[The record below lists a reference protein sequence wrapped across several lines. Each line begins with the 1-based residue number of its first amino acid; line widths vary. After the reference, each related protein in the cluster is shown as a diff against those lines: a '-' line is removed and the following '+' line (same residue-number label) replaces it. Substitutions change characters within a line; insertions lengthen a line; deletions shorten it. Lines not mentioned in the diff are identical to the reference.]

1 MLQFIHTF
9 IAFLTHARGILIIA
23 EGMVL
28 CIKNL
33 LDILPPRNHAPPPR
47 RVISFPSKTAFLK
60 EIPPR
65 RDLAASAYN
74 PMGFRAAEAERSKTR
89 RACRRVLR
97 IYVTTAYSRASRR
110 ILRID
115 VTTERSRACRRILR
129 IDVMAAARRIRRLPC
144 AKGAGC
150 RRQTE
155 GLLMLIQTCYAPGRP
170 YSSFI
175 VRSRNRAGG
184 TARTS
189 ASSERAFPYPA
200 AAFAR
205 ARAEAGEAEA
215 ARSREPARSAGRRAD
230 RSSKRAKAGRAL
242 LRRPR
247 PLRGRV
253 HRVRPLRA

>member
-9 IAFLTHARGILIIA
+9 IAFLTHVRGILIIA

-97 IYVTTAYSRASRR
+97 IGMMIPLRSYMPNGDAVLCPAEGIFTCACRR

-115 VTTERSRACRRILR
+115 VTTAYSCACRRILR
-129 IDVMAAARRIRRLPC
+129 IDVMFLPFSRILP
-144 AKGAGC
+144 
-150 RRQTE
+150 E
-155 GLLMLIQTCYAPGRP
+155 
-170 YSSFI
+170 
-175 VRSRNRAGG
+175 
-184 TARTS
+184 
-189 ASSERAFPYPA
+189 FPSP
-200 AAFAR
+200 
-205 ARAEAGEAEA
+205 
-215 ARSREPARSAGRRAD
+215 SP
-230 RSSKRAKAGRAL
+230 
-242 LRRPR
+242 
-247 PLRGRV
+247 
-253 HRVRPLRA
+253 